1 MDLSDQLA
9 LSDDE
14 EEGNE
19 SVAVIAV
26 GADEVI
32 NKTRV
37 PGITLSELPA
47 QFHIDYD
54 SADERFDSEDDENVD
69 CEDNLGSAIFNLGN
83 YCHQMLQ
90 VHQCHRLLRLDIVS
104 LLSRGDG
111 AARRGAP
118 GSTTWPRRTP

>member
-1 MDLSDQLA
+1 MDLADQLA

-14 EEGNE
+14 DE
-19 SVAVIAV
+19 SKESEAVITV

-32 NKTRV
+32 NKTGV

-54 SADERFDSEDDENVD
+54 SEDERFDSEDDEDVD
-69 CEDNLGSAIFNLGN
+69 CEDDLGSAIFNLGN

-90 VHQCHRLLRLDIVS
+90 VYQCHILN
-104 LLSRGDG
+104 
-111 AARRGAP
+111 
-118 GSTTWPRRTP
+118 